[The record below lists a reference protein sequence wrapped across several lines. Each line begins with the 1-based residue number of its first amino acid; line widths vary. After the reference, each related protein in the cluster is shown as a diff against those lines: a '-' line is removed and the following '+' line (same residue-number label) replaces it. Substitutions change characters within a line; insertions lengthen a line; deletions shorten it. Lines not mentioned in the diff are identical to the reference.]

1 MDSALAVWRR
11 WWVSPARDIAL
22 AVLLTAVML
31 AGAYGEAHP
40 NHASDQ
46 IVSGHPVPLHT
57 PTAAFALV
65 VVAGLVLAARRWYPV
80 AVLAVST
87 TAVAIFSLLGYV
99 NGAALLL
106 PTAALYGLAK
116 TGSVRR
122 AVAAAGI
129 TLVVLMAATAAGNPF
144 GPFGGSFD
152 LIPGLIAAAL
162 FAGIAVN
169 NRRKYIASIQ
179 AGAEAEARRRVDEER
194 LRIARELHD
203 VVAHTMATINVQA
216 GVAAHVLAERPD
228 AVAQAL
234 QAIKLAS
241 KEGLRELRAILN
253 VLRQA
258 DETDP
263 TQPAPGVAQ
272 LDTLIA
278 GAVQAGLATSL
289 SVTGPARPLPPA
301 VDLAAY
307 RIVQESLTNA
317 IRHAGPATATVALSY
332 DDAALRIEVADT
344 GRGSLAVS
352 EGSGHGLIGMR
363 ERAASVGGVVETGSA
378 YPGGYRVAATLP
390 LDRQR
395 QAGSAAPADPVTA
408 AGPAA
413 PATAAGPAAP
423 ATAAGPAAPATAA
436 GPAAP
441 ADPDPAAAASLASL
455 DEGTRS

>member
-1 MDSALAVWRR
+1 MAVWRR
-11 WWVSPARDIAL
+11 WWASPARDVAL
-22 AVLLTAVML
+22 AVLLTAVMV
-31 AGAYGEAHP
+31 AAAYAEAHP
-40 NHASDQ
+40 NQASDQ
-46 IVSGHPVPLHT
+46 FVSGHPVPQHT

-65 VVAGLVLAARRWYPV
+65 AAAGLVLATRRWYPV
-80 AVLAVST
+80 AALAVST
-87 TAVAIFSLLGYV
+87 AAVAIFSLLGYV

-122 AVAAAGI
+122 AVIAAGV

-144 GPFGGSFD
+144 GPTGGGFD

-162 FAGIAVN
+162 FAGLAVN

-179 AGAEAEARRRVDEER
+179 AGAEADARRRVDEER
-194 LRIARELHD
+194 LRIARDLHD

-216 GVAAHVLAERPD
+216 GVAAHVLAERPE
-228 AVAQAL
+228 AAAQAL

-241 KEGLRELRAILN
+241 KEGLRELRAILD

-258 DETDP
+258 DEADP

-289 SVTGPARPLPPA
+289 SVTGPVRPLPPA

-307 RIVQESLTNA
+307 RIIQESLTNA
-317 IRHAGPATATVALSY
+317 IRHAGPATATVSLSY

-344 GRGSLAVS
+344 GRGSLTVS
-352 EGSGHGLIGMR
+352 AGGGHGLIGMR
-363 ERAASVGGVVETGSA
+363 ERAASVGGAVEAGPA
-378 YPGGYRVAATLP
+378 DAGGYRVAATLP
-390 LDRQR
+390 LDGQR
-395 QAGSAAPADPVTA
+395 LEA
-408 AGPAA
+408 PAA
-413 PATAAGPAAP
+413 PASPTTPPSP
-423 ATAAGPAAPATAA
+423 ATLAT
-436 GPAAP
+436 
-441 ADPDPAAAASLASL
+441 LE
-455 DEGTRS
+455 EGTRS